1 MNEEKVLEWLI
12 HQKNTDEIED
22 VSDTVLEN
30 MIDSTNYL
38 AVFFCKYKLNLI
50 VPMFNIKSICFLD
63 DRHDKNS
70 QEVLKE
76 LENIDDECDEK
87 GIAFVKID
95 DDNLA
100 KIYGLH
106 DELPSLVY
114 FENRIPSVYQGDLR
128 NEEQVLEWLI
138 KQQHSDEIEEVSH
151 ELLNVLIQKHNQLA
165 ALIYKPKD
173 KQSEKVLKELGLYS
187 IFFCK

>member
-1 MNEEKVLEWLI
+1 M
-12 HQKNTDEIED
+12 
-22 VSDTVLEN
+22 
-30 MIDSTNYL
+30 
-38 AVFFCKYKLNLI
+38 
-50 VPMFNIKSICFLD
+50 
-63 DRHDKNS
+63 
-70 QEVLKE
+70 
-76 LENIDDECDEK
+76 ENIDDECDEK

-95 DDNLA
+95 DDQLA
-100 KIYGLH
+100 ETYGLH

-173 KQSEKVLKELGLYS
+173 KQSEKVLKELGIYL
-187 IFFCK
+187 IWKK